1 MPRTWTASPRAGIP
15 HHWCVEHKDGVPAV
29 HVYEPGEPTGVYAPV
44 DIFRGELRRDVPF
57 EITLELGKI
66 TP

>member
-1 MPRTWTASPRAGIP
+1 
-15 HHWCVEHKDGVPAV
+15 VEHKDGVPAV